1 MQLPIQTLV
10 ELDTYIF
17 ALSQELGLTNREEA
31 IVAVGKLLI
40 SLTHDEHYNQ
50 NSDYRAYKHI
60 ADVCNKLSE

>member
-17 ALSQELGLTNREEA
+17 ALSQELGLTDREKA
-31 IVAVGKLLI
+31 IVAIGKLLI

-60 ADVCNKLSE
+60 ADVCNKLSK